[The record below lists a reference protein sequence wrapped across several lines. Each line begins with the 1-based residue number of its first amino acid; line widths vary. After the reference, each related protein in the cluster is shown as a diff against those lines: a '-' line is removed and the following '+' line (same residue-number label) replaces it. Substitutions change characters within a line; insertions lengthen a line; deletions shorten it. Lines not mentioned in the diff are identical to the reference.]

1 MRLLNGTGFLP
12 RPFKIALFH
21 SVNFITHHYSNTTFL
36 QSTWSN
42 VVCKSRPCSSSPG
55 SITFFKHVSYNTSAL
70 VSSSNQISLLWI
82 ILCKPLIRN
91 IILLLPAVQRSF
103 RLSCTYAHILYRHDL
118 FPISRYIFWKCKPL
132 VFCNRKKINSI

>member
-1 MRLLNGTGFLP
+1 MRLLKGTGFLP

-103 RLSCTYAHILYRHDL
+103 RLSCTYAHILSGMTFSKLADTYSGNVNPRIL
-118 FPISRYIFWKCKPL
+118 QQ
-132 VFCNRKKINSI
+132 KKR